1 MYYSHVG
8 GSHLQCVDHINLNAM
23 NIPCSPH
30 YRGLRSSLRSCSSL
44 NSRSGSWPTSGAGVL
59 PMRAGSYGGPD
70 SDGVGVDGLPVQSS
84 PLTAKL
90 QRKGGSGD
98 SSQGGS
104 PVRSGVALTITP
116 LAGGRPAGRQMASRR
131 QQLTVVRSLS
141 LLDGDA
147 PKSDSDAADR
157 TELPPLPRSPDSD
170 EGSESSPPPPRRSS
184 SRDFFT
190 SGGGDGGGGSLMC
203 FGIGTGTRSFNGRSD
218 MLGKIYLA
226 SANVERKGEAS
237 FQQCFV

>member
-30 YRGLRSSLRSCSSL
+30 YRGLHSSLRSSSSL

-116 LAGGRPAGRQMASRR
+116 LAGGRPAGRHAGLLAAGLRWMHRYASR
-131 QQLTVVRSLS
+131 TAN
-141 LLDGDA
+141 GA
-147 PKSDSDAADR
+147 PLKPYRA
-157 TELPPLPRSPDSD
+157 
-170 EGSESSPPPPRRSS
+170 RR
-184 SRDFFT
+184 
-190 SGGGDGGGGSLMC
+190 
-203 FGIGTGTRSFNGRSD
+203 
-218 MLGKIYLA
+218 
-226 SANVERKGEAS
+226 
-237 FQQCFV
+237 